1 MIDLLK
7 CLKINLKKR
16 EKMQIIVFKI
26 QIDIINYIV
35 RLLTKKLEKIVKII
49 NKILVK

>member
-7 CLKINLKKR
+7 YLKINLKKR

-26 QIDIINYIV
+26 EIDIVNYIV
-35 RLLTKKLEKIVKII
+35 RLSTKKLEKIVKII